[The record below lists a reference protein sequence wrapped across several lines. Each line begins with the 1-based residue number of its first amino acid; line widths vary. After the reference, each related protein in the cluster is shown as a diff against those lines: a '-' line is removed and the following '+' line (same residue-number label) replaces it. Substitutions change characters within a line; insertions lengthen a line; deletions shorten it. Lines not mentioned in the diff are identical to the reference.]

1 MNIADRFETMETTT
15 SCFISLFCQM
25 EILGNI
31 YTLRLVGNVRCSA
44 VEAKPFQ
51 LFFFLPENPLGK
63 KNMGSLYF
71 KLHNQALLFFPYW
84 FGKCNV
90 ISEM

>member
-1 MNIADRFETMETTT
+1 
-15 SCFISLFCQM
+15 M

-51 LFFFLPENPLGK
+51 LFFFSTGK
-63 KNMGSLYF
+63 SIREEKY
-71 KLHNQALLFFPYW
+71 
-84 FGKCNV
+84 GKSV
-90 ISEM
+90 F